1 MGKGQAMIK
10 FGSMQEIL
18 AFAVNKEEVSYL
30 FYTDMARMMEDE
42 FVSGLF
48 EELAAE
54 ELSHREQLQLEIMK
68 MGKVVSTDDDWSN
81 RTRAEYAVESDLTEN
96 FSYADA
102 LKLAIEKE
110 DAAFKLYIDMLRFTE
125 DQETI
130 DMFTALAEEEV
141 RHKIKFESAY
151 KKYMRQQR

>member
-18 AFAVNKEEVSYL
+18 TFAVNKEEASYL
-30 FYTDMARMMEDE
+30 FYTDMARMAEDKT
-42 FVSGLF
+42 VSQLF
-48 EELAAE
+48 EDFAKE

-68 MGKVVSTDDDWSN
+68 MGKVVSTDDDWSD
-81 RTRAEYAVESDLTEN
+81 RTRAEYTVEGEFPED
-96 FSYADA
+96 FSYADV
-102 LKLAIEKE
+102 LKLAIAKE
-110 DAAFKLYIDMLRFTE
+110 SAAFKLYIDLLRITE
-125 DQETI
+125 DQEAI

-151 KKYMRQQR
+151 ETYMHQQH

>member
-1 MGKGQAMIK
+1 MGKGQAMIE
-10 FGSMQEIL
+10 FGSMEDIL
-18 AFAVNKEEVSYL
+18 AFAVNKEEAAYL
-30 FYTDMARMMEDE
+30 FYTDMASMTEDE
-42 FVSGLF
+42 FVSELF

-68 MGKVVSTDDDWSN
+68 TGKVVSTDDDWSD

-96 FSYADA
+96 FNYADA

-110 DAAFKLYIDMLRFTE
+110 KAAFKLYIDMLRFTE
-125 DQETI
+125 DPETI
-130 DMFTALAEEEV
+130 DMFTALAEEET

-151 KKYMRQQR
+151 KKYTRQQH